1 MDMDY
6 EEEVKNIEAQG
17 YQVQDGFINEYG
29 ERYFIFK
36 KYMSSGFQIAG
47 SETDWN
53 VYVLSDRGECAYR
66 DFDFDRAERFEFN
79 HYEKNEIKLILQT
92 LKHACI
98 WGP

>member
-1 MDMDY
+1 MDY
-6 EEEVKNIEAQG
+6 EQEIKKIESQG
-17 YQVQDGFINEYG
+17 YKVQGGFINEYG

-36 KYMSSGFQIAG
+36 KYMSSGFQIVG

-66 DFDFDRAERFEFN
+66 KFDFDRAERFEFTP
-79 HYEKNEIKLILQT
+79 YEKNEIKLIPHT